1 MRDLRLF
8 RFAALALSLALL
20 PWQAVWAAVSP
31 RPACCRLSVA
41 AGQCRRQC
49 PMKAS
54 LASEAKTAGPS
65 MACHRSSGTHRDEA
79 KCGIRSRCSNDHA
92 KPAWNPEPP
101 CLLEFAKQLPLPARL
116 PFQAIPLTAEWPPA
130 SPAPPAPP
138 PQPVL
143 AG

>member
-8 RFAALALSLALL
+8 RCAALVLSLALL

-31 RPACCRLSVA
+31 RPACCRLGVA
-41 AGQCRRQC
+41 AGQCLRQC

-54 LASEAKTAGPS
+54 PAAEAKATGFS
-65 MACHRSSGTHRDEA
+65 MACHRSSGTPKDEA

-101 CLLEFAKQLPLPARL
+101 CLPEFAEQLPLPASVL
-116 PFQAIPLTAEWPPA
+116 FQATQLTAEWPPR
-130 SPAPPAPP
+130 SPVPPAPP
-138 PQPVL
+138 PQP
-143 AG
+143 A